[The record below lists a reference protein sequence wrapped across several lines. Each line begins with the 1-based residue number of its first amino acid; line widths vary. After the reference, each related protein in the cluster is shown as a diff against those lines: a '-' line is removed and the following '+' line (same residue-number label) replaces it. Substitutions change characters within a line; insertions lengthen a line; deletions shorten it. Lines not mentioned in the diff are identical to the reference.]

1 LAVPVSV
8 FRLPAPARLRGLMLG
23 GLLVFV
29 LAFAAFALAH
39 MFPAAP
45 YGLADDWRVFYAASH
60 VVQSGGNPY
69 DTTTIHAAE
78 QAAQHYPVVQQS
90 LDDFTNLPI
99 VAILLSAVTWL
110 PYWLSFAVFTAL
122 GAACAGLALRAWMA
136 SAGWN
141 KPGLW
146 LTGAMFS
153 WLMLLGFFAGQFDA
167 LLLGATI
174 GALLLMQ
181 RDAPVLAGLCMA
193 AVILKPHVLWPVPLL
208 IFAVWLPDRRR
219 AVRFAVTTLTVVI
232 GGTVAGFLLVPEA
245 RAFIGHIAG
254 FAGRISS
261 SQPDLAGIPG
271 WLEHLPQGVLLG
283 YVVAVLGAGAIVALA
298 WLAAR
303 SHVVRNV
310 TAQQRGLIPLAG
322 LAIWLACT
330 PYAHPNDEILLFPLL
345 VLLVGAQA
353 RLLDGRWLQLA
364 AIGCLALIAAFL
376 ASPALGVA
384 TLGLLVLW
392 GLLERERLAGGW
404 LAACAVV
411 AAAVLP
417 AVWPFH
423 VLDVSLTPVAV
434 TLIALAGVAELRAL
448 FRTTQPAQR
457 SAAMRRVQAVR

>member
-1 LAVPVSV
+1 MRVSIS
-8 FRLPAPARLRGLMLG
+8 RLPAPARLRGLMLG

-29 LAFAAFALAH
+29 LAFAVFALEH

-69 DTTTIHAAE
+69 DTATIHAAE

-90 LDDFTNLPI
+90 LDDFANLPI

-122 GAACAGLALRAWMA
+122 GAACAGLTLRAWMRG
-136 SAGWN
+136 AGWN

-153 WLMLLGFFAGQFDA
+153 WLMLLGLFAGQFDA

-181 RDAPVLAGLCMA
+181 RGAPVLAGLCMA

-219 AVRFAVTTLTVVI
+219 ASRFALTTLAVVI

-254 FAGRISS
+254 FAGRIST

-271 WLEHLPQGVLLG
+271 WLQRLPQGVLLG
-283 YVVAVLGAGAIVALA
+283 YVIAGLGAGAIVVLSL
-298 WLAAR
+298 LAAR
-303 SHVVRNV
+303 SSVVRNA
-310 TAQQRGLIPLAG
+310 TARQRGLIPLAG
-322 LAIWLACT
+322 LAVWLACA

-364 AIGCLALIAAFL
+364 AIACLALIASFL
-376 ASPALGVA
+376 ASPTLGMA
-384 TLGLLVLW
+384 TLGLLVVW
-392 GLLERERLAGGW
+392 GWLERERLAGGGG

-434 TLIALAGVAELRAL
+434 TLIALAGIVQLRAL
-448 FRTTQPAQR
+448 FRPIQPAQR
-457 SAAMRRVQAVR
+457 PVALQQVQAAR